1 MSNEIINNL
10 INQKVAKITSIIK
23 NAESQFMSGKVINK
37 SIPSDYR
44 ILFILFRNI
53 TITGETYTI
62 EVGSIKEKI
71 FYEAVNNFKYS
82 VENFT
87 NKNIQIIPTIK
98 IINQNI
104 VCTFPDYLYQADIIS
119 ILTDLAPAG
128 LYDAVISVSGPKWSN
143 PGVTSCIMFNN
154 DINNNY
160 SFYGYSGCSISI
172 ETDENNIGKGYDVN
186 CPYLVTTNI
195 FIHEWL
201 HQLEGFRDVLKY
213 NGKKIIY
220 PYTHAYYE
228 NYQENPTEEWMFKK
242 NYKWDE
248 TYFNNKEKYPHVVE
262 RRLTSFYRAV
272 LACDIEYIPN
282 NNHKV
287 GIYPEFWELTPNK
300 IVLGRYIIQD
310 SSSLYLYGRFS
321 SKETF
326 KCKELSNEIGF
337 YWDIYYDINATNN
350 NIKRKSCINRRND
363 SDLKFSDFTC
373 FRVGIYEE
381 GKYFIINKTLRKVLS
396 FSVSNDEI
404 IPKIEDYRASNFQLF
419 NLIHYSNC
427 FYKVLPVHNLLRF
440 LDLDNDWDKE
450 NNIVK
455 FQIWTGYTTAQT
467 WQFKYIND
475 ECSIIPLSSTTRSLS
490 YYDNNLHIV
499 SSSNIQR
506 WELEKADN
514 GKFIFDGKYKIKD
527 ILTGKYLYG
536 NESVL
541 KLEDEGTEWIIHK
554 VENNYYKI
562 CANINGI
569 LKYIDVL
576 NSNNCEGNLVQIK
589 NKNDN
594 DKDETQK
601 WKFILNSDNTVKFM
615 SKSSFDK
622 GLKSTVTSST
632 LSKDFSKYILF
643 RIENEQI

>member
-1 MSNEIINNL
+1 MSNEIKNN
-10 INQKVAKITSIIK
+10 IIKEKEKKIASLIK
-23 NAESQFMSGKVINK
+23 NAESQYMSGKVINK

-53 TITGETYTI
+53 TISEETYTI
-62 EVGSIKEKI
+62 NVGSIKEQI

-82 VENFT
+82 IENFT

-98 IINQNI
+98 IITQNI
-104 VCTFPDYLYQADIIS
+104 VCTFTDYLFQADFIS
-119 ILTDLAPAG
+119 ILTELAPAG

-143 PGVTSCIMFNN
+143 PGVTNSLMFNN

-172 ETDENNIGKGYDVN
+172 ETDENKIGKGYDIKY
-186 CPYLVTTNI
+186 PYLVTTNI

-201 HQLEGFRDVLKY
+201 HQLEGFRDVLKC
-213 NGKKIIY
+213 NGKRIIY
-220 PYTHAYYE
+220 PYTHTYYE
-228 NYQENPTEEWMFKK
+228 NYQENPTEKWMFKN

-310 SSSLYLYGRFS
+310 SHSSYLYGRFS

-326 KCKELSNEIGF
+326 KSKELSNEKGF

-350 NIKRKSCINRRND
+350 NLKRKSCINRNND
-363 SDLKFSDFTC
+363 SDLILTDSTC

-381 GKYFIINKTLRKVLS
+381 GHYYIINRTLGKVLS

-404 IPKIEDYRASNFQLF
+404 IPKIEDYRTSNFELF
-419 NLIHYSNC
+419 NLIHNSNC
-427 FYKVLPVHNLLRF
+427 FYKVCPVNNLLRF
-440 LDLDNDWDKE
+440 LDLDNDWDTE

-455 FQIWTGYTTAQT
+455 FQIWTGYITAQT
-467 WQFKYIND
+467 WQFKYINN

-490 YYDNNLHIV
+490 YYDNDLHIV
-499 SSSNIQR
+499 SSSNIQK
-506 WELEKADN
+506 WEIEKADN

-527 ILTGKYLYG
+527 ILTGKFLYG
-536 NESVL
+536 IENAL
-541 KLEDEGTEWIIHK
+541 KLDNIGTEWIIHR

-562 CANINGI
+562 SANVNGI
-569 LKYIDVL
+569 FK
-576 NSNNCEGNLVQIK
+576 
-589 NKNDN
+589 
-594 DKDETQK
+594 
-601 WKFILNSDNTVKFM
+601 
-615 SKSSFDK
+615 
-622 GLKSTVTSST
+622 
-632 LSKDFSKYILF
+632 
-643 RIENEQI
+643 

>member
-53 TITGETYTI
+53 TISEQTYTI

-154 DINNNY
+154 DINNIY

-228 NYQENPTEEWMFKK
+228 NYQENPKEEWMFKK

-321 SKETF
+321 SK
-326 KCKELSNEIGF
+326 
-337 YWDIYYDINATNN
+337 
-350 NIKRKSCINRRND
+350 
-363 SDLKFSDFTC
+363 
-373 FRVGIYEE
+373 
-381 GKYFIINKTLRKVLS
+381 
-396 FSVSNDEI
+396 
-404 IPKIEDYRASNFQLF
+404 
-419 NLIHYSNC
+419 
-427 FYKVLPVHNLLRF
+427 
-440 LDLDNDWDKE
+440 
-450 NNIVK
+450 
-455 FQIWTGYTTAQT
+455 
-467 WQFKYIND
+467 
-475 ECSIIPLSSTTRSLS
+475 
-490 YYDNNLHIV
+490 
-499 SSSNIQR
+499 
-506 WELEKADN
+506 
-514 GKFIFDGKYKIKD
+514 
-527 ILTGKYLYG
+527 
-536 NESVL
+536 
-541 KLEDEGTEWIIHK
+541 
-554 VENNYYKI
+554 
-562 CANINGI
+562 
-569 LKYIDVL
+569 
-576 NSNNCEGNLVQIK
+576 
-589 NKNDN
+589 
-594 DKDETQK
+594 
-601 WKFILNSDNTVKFM
+601 
-615 SKSSFDK
+615 
-622 GLKSTVTSST
+622 
-632 LSKDFSKYILF
+632 
-643 RIENEQI
+643 

>member
-1 MSNEIINNL
+1 MSNKIINNI
-10 INQKVAKITSIIK
+10 INQKVEKINSIIK

-53 TITGETYTI
+53 TISGETYTI
-62 EVGSIKEKI
+62 ESGSIKEKI

-98 IINQNI
+98 IITQNI
-104 VCTFPDYLYQADIIS
+104 VCTFPDYLFQADIIS

-128 LYDAVISVSGPKWSN
+128 LYDAVISVSGPEWSS
-143 PGVTSCIMFNN
+143 PGVTICMMFDNE
-154 DINNNY
+154 INNNY
-160 SFYGYSGCSISI
+160 SFYGYSGCSVSI

-186 CPYLVTTNI
+186 NPYLVTTNI
-195 FIHEWL
+195 FIHEWM
-201 HQLEGFRDVLKY
+201 HQLEGFRDVFKY

-228 NYQENPTEEWMFKK
+228 DYQENPIEEWMLKK

-248 TYFNNKEKYPHVVE
+248 TYFNDKEKYPHVVE

-272 LACDIEYIPN
+272 LACDVEYIPN

-310 SSSLYLYGRFS
+310 SNSLYLYGRFS

-326 KCKELSNEIGF
+326 KSKELSNEIGF

-363 SDLKFSDFTC
+363 SDLKLTDSAC

-381 GKYFIINKTLRKVLS
+381 GQYYIINKTLGKVLS
-396 FSVSNDEI
+396 FSVSNDAI
-404 IPKIEDYRASNFQLF
+404 IPKIEDYRTSNFELF

-427 FYKVLPVHNLLRF
+427 FYKVIPVHNLLRF

-455 FQIWTGYTTAQT
+455 FQIWTGYATAQT

-475 ECSIIPLSSTTRSLS
+475 ECSIIPLSSIIRSLS
-490 YYDNNLHIV
+490 YYDNDLHIV
-499 SSSNIQR
+499 SSSNIQK
-506 WELEKADN
+506 WELEKVDN

-527 ILTGKYLYG
+527 ILAGKYLYG
-536 NESVL
+536 NENVL
-541 KLEDEGTEWIIHK
+541 KLEDIGTEWIIHR

-562 CANINGI
+562 CANIDGI

-576 NSNNCEGNLVQIK
+576 NEKNSEGNLVQIK
-589 NKNDN
+589 DNNDN
-594 DKDETQK
+594 DETKK
-601 WKFILNSDNTVKFM
+601 WKFILYSDNSVKFVP
-615 SKSSFDK
+615 KLSFDK
-622 GLKSTVTSST
+622 GLKSTVTSSI

-643 RIENEQI
+643 RIGNE